1 MEQLR
6 DRFRAFLAVTTPAQR
21 VGIAVSVVVGVLAA
35 AAFLRWISTPSYALL
50 YAGLDDKALSRVVQE
65 LDSQGVPYRI
75 EGAGSR
81 VMVPQDHVY
90 RVRASLAE
98 AGVAGQTMPAGYE
111 LFDEQGLGTTDF
123 QQRVDYQRALEGELA
138 KTLMAMESIEG
149 ATVRIAIPE
158 RSPFDQQAS
167 SATASVLVSPSAP
180 LSEQQVRAIVFL
192 VANAVPGLTP
202 EQVTVADTGGQVLA
216 APGTDPLG
224 IAGDQTFELTHR
236 FEQALAADVQRLLAN
251 VPGGANASVVVRARL
266 NFDQTSIETETVDP
280 DSAVP
285 VDSSQTEET
294 LTQPPGVDGGATGG
308 TAGVDYR
315 RTDSQQSYAVSREAT
330 KTIQAPGD
338 VEQLSV
344 AVVMDNGQNTGIA
357 PADPNQIEA
366 LVSAALGLDPTRG
379 DTIEITQLPF
389 PKAEPEAEPNGPG
402 IMDLAPRAAGGLVVL
417 LAGAA
422 MFLMVLRSRG
432 GRRRRGAAPELAWN
446 EPEQL
451 PAGEAER
458 VADARPVSVAVP
470 TVDVMELVQRQ
481 PEEIASL
488 LRAWLADRRR

>member
-6 DRFRAFLAVTTPAQR
+6 DRFRGFLAMTTPAQR
-21 VGIAVSVVVGVLAA
+21 VGIGVSIVVGVLAA

-50 YAGLDDKALSRVVQE
+50 YAGLDDKALSQVVQE

-75 EGAGSR
+75 EGGGSR
-81 VMVPQDHVY
+81 VMVPQDQVY
-90 RVRASLAE
+90 RVRATLAE

-111 LFDEQGLGTTDF
+111 LFDQQGLGTTDF

-138 KTLMAMESIEG
+138 KTLMAMEGIEG
-149 ATVRIAIPE
+149 ASVRIAIPE
-158 RSPFDQQAS
+158 RSPFDQQAPQ
-167 SATASVLVSPSAP
+167 ATASVLVSPSAP

-236 FEQALAADVQRLLAN
+236 YEQSLAADVQRLLAS

-266 NFDQTSIETETVDP
+266 NFDQTSTETETVDP
-280 DSAVP
+280 ASAVP
-285 VDSSQTEET
+285 VDTSQTEET
-294 LTQPPGVDGGATGG
+294 LTQSPGSAGTTGG
-308 TAGVDYR
+308 TGGVDYR
-315 RTDSQQSYAVSREAT
+315 KTDSQQTYAVSRETT

-338 VEQLSV
+338 VQQLSV
-344 AVVMDNGQNTGIA
+344 AVVMDNGQNTGIT
-357 PADPNQIEA
+357 PADPNQVEA
-366 LVSAALGLDPTRG
+366 LVSAALGLDPARG
-379 DTIEITQLPF
+379 DTIEVTQLPF
-389 PKAEPEAEPNGPG
+389 PKAEPQGEPSGPG
-402 IMDLAPRAAGGLVVL
+402 VGDLVPRAAGGLVVL

-432 GRRRRGAAPELAWN
+432 TRRRASGRELAWS

-451 PAGEAER
+451 PAGGTAPPAE
-458 VADARPVSVAVP
+458 ARPVSVAVP